1 VHSQRKKL
9 YLTIVLLILT
19 FSFANAQNKNE
30 MFVESA
36 SKFGFEETVTKLSE
50 EVSAKGWKVLVTH
63 NLQES
68 LKKSGYEVLPVK
80 IMEIC
85 NPKHSVRL
93 LELDNERIYSN
104 MMPCR
109 ISVYE
114 KSDGKT
120 YISRMNSGMLA
131 VQIGGIV
138 EEVMNSATND
148 MEEMIKAVLD

>member
-1 VHSQRKKL
+1 MKKL